1 LVAAAGINDPGYSV
15 SAMSKRAAI
24 ALGSN
29 LGDRLANLQGARDR
43 IRALEGARE
52 PIVQS
57 AVYETSPV
65 DCEPGAQNFYNAVI
79 EIGFEKSADALLA
92 ALQQIE
98 RALGR
103 ERMTPSPQSSPQ
115 PTPVPSLP
123 LSRASLPAGEKGR
136 GGHRPR
142 VPGESGREAVREA
155 PGEGNLS
162 RTIDLDLLYFGS
174 EQRAEAALQ
183 LPHPQMTQRKFVLQ
197 PLCDIAPDLRLPGQ
211 TKNVGELLA
220 QLQDQGKITRL
231 RENW

>member
-1 LVAAAGINDPGYSV
+1 
-15 SAMSKRAAI
+15 MRAAI

-29 LGDRLANLQGARDR
+29 LDDRLANLQRARDQ
-43 IRALEGARE
+43 IRALDGMTE
-52 PIVQS
+52 PTVQS

-79 EIGFEKSADALLA
+79 EIGFEKSADALFE
-92 ALQQIE
+92 ALQKIE
-98 RALGR
+98 QALGR
-103 ERMTPSPQSSPQ
+103 ERNYERN
-115 PTPVPSLP
+115 V
-123 LSRASLPAGEKGR
+123 
-136 GGHRPR
+136 
-142 VPGESGREAVREA
+142 
-155 PGEGNLS
+155 S

-174 EQRAEAALQ
+174 ERRSDALLQ
-183 LPHPQMTQRKFVLQ
+183 LPHPRMTERKFVLQ

>member
-1 LVAAAGINDPGYSV
+1 
-15 SAMSKRAAI
+15 MRAAI

-29 LGDRLANLQGARDR
+29 LGDRLANLQSARDR
-43 IRALEGARE
+43 IRALDGIME
-52 PIVQS
+52 PTVQS
-57 AVYETSPV
+57 AIYETSPV
-65 DCEPGAQNFYNAVI
+65 DCESGAQNFYNAVI
-79 EIGFEKSADALLA
+79 EIGFEKSADALFE
-92 ALQQIE
+92 ALQKIE

-103 ERMTPSPQSSPQ
+103 ERIKPSPQSSP
-115 PTPVPSLP
+115 P
-123 LSRASLPAGEKGR
+123 GR

-174 EQRAEAALQ
+174 ERRADAQLQ
-183 LPHPQMTQRKFVLQ
+183 LPHPRMTERKFVLQ